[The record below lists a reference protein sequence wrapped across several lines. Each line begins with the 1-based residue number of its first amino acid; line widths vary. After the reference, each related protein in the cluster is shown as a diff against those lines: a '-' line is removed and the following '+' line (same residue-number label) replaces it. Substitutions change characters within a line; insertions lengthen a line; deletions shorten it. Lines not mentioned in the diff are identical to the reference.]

1 MSAACVVLLRSGMAL
16 LVRRGDADVWEL
28 PCGAIRAGETA
39 SSAAVR
45 ILREDFGFEAGPATE
60 LTRAGELIGVLV
72 SGGAGELKP
81 VRHAAMSW
89 VESRRILERPLTAEC
104 APIAR
109 VLAEHRR
116 RERYKG
122 THPRSFGEKYK
133 ELAGDPLAA
142 AKAAARGSTPA
153 GAHLSVM
160 KAEILEALSPLS
172 GATVLDCT
180 LGWGGHAEALARS
193 AGPEGRVICLDRDGE
208 ELERTRR
215 RLDAAGVAVVAR
227 QSDYADAPS
236 VLESLGVDGVNALL
250 ADLGVSSMQLDRP
263 ERGMSFKADGPL
275 DMRMDRSRGITAAQ
289 WLERVSRVELAEAFS
304 RYGDEPDAEKVAAA
318 LSALA
323 AAGRSPRTTAELA
336 AAVAAAKGLPPRAL
350 RKKDASSRHPAA
362 RVFQAVRIAVN
373 AERDS
378 LARFLA
384 VLPRLLRPGGRAAL
398 LTFHS
403 GEERLVDAALSA
415 QTDAGFWR
423 NPRAAPRKPS
433 PEEVRLNPRA
443 RSARLWTEVRA

>member
-1 MSAACVVLLRSGMAL
+1 MVLLARH
-16 LVRRGDADVWEL
+16 GDAELWEL
-28 PCGAIRAGETA
+28 PCGAIRAGEA
-39 SSAAVR
+39 APAAAVR
-45 ILREDFGFEAGPATE
+45 ILREDFGFEAGSATE
-60 LTRAGELIGVLV
+60 LTRAGELVGVLV

-81 VRHAAMSW
+81 VRHAATAW
-89 VESRRILERPLTAEC
+89 VEARRILERPLTVEC
-104 APIAR
+104 APVAR

-116 RERYKG
+116 RDRYKG

-133 ELAGDPLAA
+133 ELAGDPLAV

-180 LGWGGHAEALARS
+180 LGWGGHAEALARA
-193 AGPEGRVICLDRDGE
+193 AGSGGRVIGLDRDGE
-208 ELERTRR
+208 ELERTSR
-215 RLDAAGVAVVAR
+215 RLDAAGATIVAR
-227 QSDYADAPS
+227 QNDYADALS
-236 VLESLGVDGVNALL
+236 VLESLGLDGVDAVL

-275 DMRMDRSRGITAAQ
+275 DMRMDRSRGLTAAQ
-289 WLERVSRVELAEAFS
+289 WLQRASRVELAEAFS
-304 RYGDEPDAEKVAAA
+304 RYGDEPDAEKIASV
-318 LSALA
+318 LSALVA
-323 AAGRSPRTTAELA
+323 EGRAPRTTAELA
-336 AAVAAAKGLPPRAL
+336 AAVAAAKGLPPQAL
-350 RKKDASSRHPAA
+350 RKKDASARHPAA
-362 RVFQAVRIAVN
+362 RVFQAVRIAIN

-403 GEERLVDAALSA
+403 GEECLVDEALSA
-415 QTDAGFWR
+415 QTDAGLW
-423 NPRAAPRKPS
+423 NAPRTVPRKPS

-443 RSARLWTEVRA
+443 RSARLWTAVRA